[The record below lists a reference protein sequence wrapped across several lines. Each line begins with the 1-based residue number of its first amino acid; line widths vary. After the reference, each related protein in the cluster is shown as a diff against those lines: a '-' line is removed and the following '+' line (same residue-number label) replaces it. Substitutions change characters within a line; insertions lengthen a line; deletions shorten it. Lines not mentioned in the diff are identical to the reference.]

1 MGNCFVSPKR
11 NKGNI
16 LSVTEQELKVR
27 KLNIKNDEKY
37 NNWIVDG
44 PKGSIINYKAY
55 KIISYIIPVILS
67 LIFYLLFLLI
77 RLQKQDKQ
85 I

>member
-1 MGNCFVSPKR
+1 MYIILLYGLVTGNCFVSPKR

-37 NNWIVDG
+37 NNIKLDNSFYCNTIYSG
-44 PKGSIINYKAY
+44 YKTH
-55 KIISYIIPVILS
+55 I
-67 LIFYLLFLLI
+67 
-77 RLQKQDKQ
+77 
-85 I
+85 